1 MPQPYLS
8 LEAELHDAFWAA
20 EDEGSEIR
28 LMAEF
33 LKKHPGRALEIGC
46 GSGRLILPLIQTGL
60 EVEGL
65 ELSEDMLNLCRARA
79 EEDGLNV
86 ELHKGDMSAW
96 IPAKRYDSLLVPAFT
111 LQLSDDPLATLRHW
125 QQFLKP
131 GGGLYLT
138 LFVPF
143 AEIEGDLPEG
153 EWYPDHQATLADGQ
167 EAKLESRHRLDMKRQ
182 LLHREHRYFL
192 SGKESRQ
199 HRSKQTLHWYSYR
212 QISRM
217 LELAGFQISNA
228 FTDFDPSQPVVDPD
242 SADFDGILTFH
253 TKMSPP

>member
-20 EDEGSEIR
+20 EDEGSEIG

-33 LKKHPGRALEIGC
+33 LKTHPGRALEIGC
-46 GSGRLILPLIQTGL
+46 GSGRLILPLVETGL

-65 ELSEDMLNLCRARA
+65 ELSRDMLELCRKRA
-79 EEDGLNV
+79 DETGLEV
-86 ELHKGDMSAW
+86 TLHEGDMSVW
-96 IPAKRYDSLLVPAFT
+96 KPVGLYDSLLVPAFT
-111 LQLSDDPLATLRHW
+111 LQLSDDPLATLNHW
-125 QQFLKP
+125 RGFLKT

-138 LFVPF
+138 MFVPF
-143 AEIEGDLPEG
+143 AEIEGDLPEN
-153 EWYPDHQATLADGQ
+153 EWYPDHEATLADGQ
-167 EAKLESRHRLDMKRQ
+167 KAKLESRHRLDMKSQ

-217 LELAGFQISNA
+217 LELAGFRISNA

-242 SADFDGILTFH
+242 SADFDGIITFQAK
-253 TKMSPP
+253 TS